1 MWLIISILVTLA
13 SLFGFGG
20 HHATSAPR
28 AHVQARQDIQARQ
41 DVHSLFF
48 ARSDSGSGPVGSARP

>member
-20 HHATSAPR
+20 HHATSTPR
-28 AHVQARQDIQARQ
+28 AHVQARQ